1 MKILVVDDGQLAINS
16 LIRILCRVA
25 PDCDYISAMT
35 TDDALTW
42 MRQGPMDAA
51 FLNLEMPGM
60 NGLALARM
68 IQKLQPRCNIIVVT
82 EHPEYAL
89 EALQIFVSG
98 FLLKPANEAD
108 VRNVL
113 ENLRY
118 PPETAPVGI
127 KIQCFGNFEI
137 FVGGRPLS
145 FKRSKSKELLA
156 YLVDRNGATC
166 TNGEMLAVLWEDK
179 PDTASLHSHLR
190 NLIFDL
196 SHTLE
201 DAGVNGLLV
210 RGRSTLALDTSK
222 VDCDYYNFLRGDR
235 SAFNAYRGEYMTQYS
250 WAEVTR
256 SALRQQA
263 AATPKSG
270 SIPSYYVPPTG
281 FKNCIKHQRLLRKRC
296 AAAFIILLKSFQF
309 QQIFLDLQS
318 LGVAGQAAV
327 CADDPVAR
335 HHDAQRVAV
344 AGAAHGAACLGFAQR
359 RRQLAVGAHLP
370 VGNLVQLRPYRLLK
384 GRALCCQRQV
394 ELPAHPGKIFVQLLL
409 CLLQQ
414 GRFHHPAWQ
423 RLQLRRTVRA
433 KMYPAQCVVFLLQT
447 DGTKDAV
454 DVPDVQ
460 NRPLPFL

>member
-68 IQKLQPRCNIIVVT
+68 IQKLQPRCNLIVVT

-98 FLLKPANEAD
+98 FLLK
-108 VRNVL
+108 

-235 SAFNAYRGEYMTQYS
+235 SAFNSYRGEYMTQYS

-263 AATPKSG
+263 AAMPKSG

-281 FKNCIKHQRLLRKRC
+281 F
-296 AAAFIILLKSFQF
+296 
-309 QQIFLDLQS
+309 
-318 LGVAGQAAV
+318 
-327 CADDPVAR
+327 
-335 HHDAQRVAV
+335 
-344 AGAAHGAACLGFAQR
+344 
-359 RRQLAVGAHLP
+359 
-370 VGNLVQLRPYRLLK
+370 
-384 GRALCCQRQV
+384 
-394 ELPAHPGKIFVQLLL
+394 
-409 CLLQQ
+409 
-414 GRFHHPAWQ
+414 
-423 RLQLRRTVRA
+423 
-433 KMYPAQCVVFLLQT
+433 
-447 DGTKDAV
+447 
-454 DVPDVQ
+454 
-460 NRPLPFL
+460 

>member
-35 TDDALTW
+35 TEDALSW

-60 NGLALARM
+60 NGLALTRM

-98 FLLKPANEAD
+98 YEAD

-113 ENLRY
+113 EHLRY
-118 PPETAPVGI
+118 PPENAPVGI

-137 FVGGRPLS
+137 FVGGRALA

-166 TNGEMLAVLWEDK
+166 TNGEMLAVLWGDK

-201 DAGVNGLLV
+201 DAGVTGLLI

-222 VDCDYYNFLRGDR
+222 VDCDYYNFLRGSR
-235 SAFNAYRGEYMTQYS
+235 SATNSYRGEYMTQYS

-256 SALRQQA
+256 SALCQQA
-263 AATPKSG
+263 NVQKTA

-281 FKNCIKHQRLLRKRC
+281 F
-296 AAAFIILLKSFQF
+296 
-309 QQIFLDLQS
+309 
-318 LGVAGQAAV
+318 
-327 CADDPVAR
+327 
-335 HHDAQRVAV
+335 
-344 AGAAHGAACLGFAQR
+344 
-359 RRQLAVGAHLP
+359 
-370 VGNLVQLRPYRLLK
+370 
-384 GRALCCQRQV
+384 
-394 ELPAHPGKIFVQLLL
+394 
-409 CLLQQ
+409 
-414 GRFHHPAWQ
+414 
-423 RLQLRRTVRA
+423 
-433 KMYPAQCVVFLLQT
+433 
-447 DGTKDAV
+447 
-454 DVPDVQ
+454 
-460 NRPLPFL
+460 

>member
-35 TDDALTW
+35 TEDALSW

-60 NGLALARM
+60 NGLALTRM

-98 FLLKPANEAD
+98 RALA
-108 VRNVL
+108 
-113 ENLRY
+113 
-118 PPETAPVGI
+118 
-127 KIQCFGNFEI
+127 
-137 FVGGRPLS
+137 

-166 TNGEMLAVLWEDK
+166 TNGEMRAVLWEDK

-201 DAGVNGLLV
+201 DAGVTGLLI

-222 VDCDYYNFLRGDR
+222 VDCDYYNFLRGSR
-235 SAFNAYRGEYMTQYS
+235 SATNSYRGEYMTQYS

-263 AATPKSG
+263 NVQKTA

-281 FKNCIKHQRLLRKRC
+281 F
-296 AAAFIILLKSFQF
+296 
-309 QQIFLDLQS
+309 
-318 LGVAGQAAV
+318 
-327 CADDPVAR
+327 
-335 HHDAQRVAV
+335 
-344 AGAAHGAACLGFAQR
+344 
-359 RRQLAVGAHLP
+359 
-370 VGNLVQLRPYRLLK
+370 
-384 GRALCCQRQV
+384 
-394 ELPAHPGKIFVQLLL
+394 
-409 CLLQQ
+409 
-414 GRFHHPAWQ
+414 
-423 RLQLRRTVRA
+423 
-433 KMYPAQCVVFLLQT
+433 
-447 DGTKDAV
+447 
-454 DVPDVQ
+454 
-460 NRPLPFL
+460 

>member
-68 IQKLQPRCNIIVVT
+68 IPQSSAMSLMV
-82 EHPEYAL
+82 
-89 EALQIFVSG
+89 IFVSG

-281 FKNCIKHQRLLRKRC
+281 F
-296 AAAFIILLKSFQF
+296 
-309 QQIFLDLQS
+309 
-318 LGVAGQAAV
+318 
-327 CADDPVAR
+327 
-335 HHDAQRVAV
+335 
-344 AGAAHGAACLGFAQR
+344 
-359 RRQLAVGAHLP
+359 
-370 VGNLVQLRPYRLLK
+370 
-384 GRALCCQRQV
+384 
-394 ELPAHPGKIFVQLLL
+394 
-409 CLLQQ
+409 
-414 GRFHHPAWQ
+414 
-423 RLQLRRTVRA
+423 
-433 KMYPAQCVVFLLQT
+433 
-447 DGTKDAV
+447 
-454 DVPDVQ
+454 
-460 NRPLPFL
+460 

>member
-35 TDDALTW
+35 TEDALSW

-60 NGLALARM
+60 NGLALTRM

-113 ENLRY
+113 EHLRY
-118 PPETAPVGI
+118 PPENAPVGI

-137 FVGGRPLS
+137 FVGGRALA
-145 FKRSKSKELLA
+145 FKRSKSMELLA

-201 DAGVNGLLV
+201 DAGVTGLLI

-222 VDCDYYNFLRGDR
+222 VDCDYYNFLRGHQFLPR
-235 SAFNAYRGEYMTQYS
+235 RVYAPVFLGRGDTFGAAPAGKC
-250 WAEVTR
+250 AEN
-256 SALRQQA
+256 SLDPQ
-263 AATPKSG
+263 
-270 SIPSYYVPPTG
+270 
-281 FKNCIKHQRLLRKRC
+281 LLC
-296 AAAFIILLKSFQF
+296 AA
-309 QQIFLDLQS
+309 
-318 LGVAGQAAV
+318 
-327 CADDPVAR
+327 
-335 HHDAQRVAV
+335 
-344 AGAAHGAACLGFAQR
+344 
-359 RRQLAVGAHLP
+359 
-370 VGNLVQLRPYRLLK
+370 YRLLNQK
-384 GRALCCQRQV
+384 NKNTSENRS
-394 ELPAHPGKIFVQLLL
+394 IF
-409 CLLQQ
+409 
-414 GRFHHPAWQ
+414 
-423 RLQLRRTVRA
+423 
-433 KMYPAQCVVFLLQT
+433 
-447 DGTKDAV
+447 
-454 DVPDVQ
+454 
-460 NRPLPFL
+460 

>member
-35 TDDALTW
+35 TEDALSW

-60 NGLALARM
+60 NGLALTRM

-113 ENLRY
+113 EHLRY
-118 PPETAPVGI
+118 PPENAPVGI

-137 FVGGRPLS
+137 FVGGRALA

-201 DAGVNGLLV
+201 DAGVTGLLI

-222 VDCDYYNFLRGDR
+222 QMCRKQPRSPVTMCRLPAFKPEKTPQKIARFSEVFFLDMKIPL
-235 SAFNAYRGEYMTQYS
+235 EYSEFCFYS
-250 WAEVTR
+250 VSSR
-256 SALRQQA
+256 
-263 AATPKSG
+263 G
-270 SIPSYYVPPTG
+270 SISKVKG
-281 FKNCIKHQRLLRKRC
+281 LC
-296 AAAFIILLKSFQF
+296 
-309 QQIFLDLQS
+309 
-318 LGVAGQAAV
+318 
-327 CADDPVAR
+327 
-335 HHDAQRVAV
+335 
-344 AGAAHGAACLGFAQR
+344 
-359 RRQLAVGAHLP
+359 
-370 VGNLVQLRPYRLLK
+370 VQLFT
-384 GRALCCQRQV
+384 A
-394 ELPAHPGKIFVQLLL
+394 
-409 CLLQQ
+409 
-414 GRFHHPAWQ
+414 
-423 RLQLRRTVRA
+423 
-433 KMYPAQCVVFLLQT
+433 AQKF
-447 DGTKDAV
+447 
-454 DVPDVQ
+454 
-460 NRPLPFL
+460 

>member
-145 FKRSKSKELLA
+145 FKRNKSKELLA

-190 NLIFDL
+190 NLTSAIRWRMQ
-196 SHTLE
+196 
-201 DAGVNGLLV
+201 G
-210 RGRSTLALDTSK
+210 STG
-222 VDCDYYNFLRGDR
+222 CWY
-235 SAFNAYRGEYMTQYS
+235 
-250 WAEVTR
+250 
-256 SALRQQA
+256 A
-263 AATPKSG
+263 AAAPWRW
-270 SIPSYYVPPTG
+270 IPARWTAIIITSCGETARPSTPTG
-281 FKNCIKHQRLLRKRC
+281 ASI
-296 AAAFIILLKSFQF
+296 
-309 QQIFLDLQS
+309 
-318 LGVAGQAAV
+318 
-327 CADDPVAR
+327 
-335 HHDAQRVAV
+335 
-344 AGAAHGAACLGFAQR
+344 
-359 RRQLAVGAHLP
+359 
-370 VGNLVQLRPYRLLK
+370 
-384 GRALCCQRQV
+384 
-394 ELPAHPGKIFVQLLL
+394 
-409 CLLQQ
+409 
-414 GRFHHPAWQ
+414 
-423 RLQLRRTVRA
+423 
-433 KMYPAQCVVFLLQT
+433 
-447 DGTKDAV
+447 
-454 DVPDVQ
+454 
-460 NRPLPFL
+460 

>member
-35 TDDALTW
+35 TEDALSW

-51 FLNLEMPGM
+51 FLNLEMTGM
-60 NGLALARM
+60 NGLALTRM

-113 ENLRY
+113 EHLRY
-118 PPETAPVGI
+118 PPENAPVGI

-137 FVGGRPLS
+137 FVGGRALA

-166 TNGEMLAVLWEDK
+166 TNGEMRAVLWEDK

-201 DAGVNGLLV
+201 DAGVTGLLI

-222 VDCDYYNFLRGDR
+222 QMCRKQPRSPVTMCRLPAFKPEKTRTPQKIARFSEVFFLDMKIPQ
-235 SAFNAYRGEYMTQYS
+235 EYSEFCFYS
-250 WAEVTR
+250 VYSR
-256 SALRQQA
+256 
-263 AATPKSG
+263 G
-270 SIPSYYVPPTG
+270 SISKVKG
-281 FKNCIKHQRLLRKRC
+281 LC
-296 AAAFIILLKSFQF
+296 
-309 QQIFLDLQS
+309 
-318 LGVAGQAAV
+318 
-327 CADDPVAR
+327 
-335 HHDAQRVAV
+335 
-344 AGAAHGAACLGFAQR
+344 
-359 RRQLAVGAHLP
+359 
-370 VGNLVQLRPYRLLK
+370 VQLFT
-384 GRALCCQRQV
+384 A
-394 ELPAHPGKIFVQLLL
+394 
-409 CLLQQ
+409 
-414 GRFHHPAWQ
+414 
-423 RLQLRRTVRA
+423 
-433 KMYPAQCVVFLLQT
+433 AQKF
-447 DGTKDAV
+447 
-454 DVPDVQ
+454 
-460 NRPLPFL
+460 

>member
-1 MKILVVDDGQLAINS
+1 MMRGCTELDASGADGCGFPQ
-16 LIRILCRVA
+16 
-25 PDCDYISAMT
+25 SA
-35 TDDALTW
+35 
-42 MRQGPMDAA
+42 
-51 FLNLEMPGM
+51 
-60 NGLALARM
+60 
-68 IQKLQPRCNIIVVT
+68 

-113 ENLRY
+113 EHLRY
-118 PPETAPVGI
+118 PPENAPVGI

-137 FVGGRPLS
+137 FVGGRALA

-201 DAGVNGLLV
+201 DAGVTGLLI

-222 VDCDYYNFLRGDR
+222 VDCDYYNFLRGSR
-235 SAFNAYRGEYMTQYS
+235 SATNFYRGEYMTQYS

-263 AATPKSG
+263 NVQKTA

-281 FKNCIKHQRLLRKRC
+281 F
-296 AAAFIILLKSFQF
+296 
-309 QQIFLDLQS
+309 
-318 LGVAGQAAV
+318 
-327 CADDPVAR
+327 
-335 HHDAQRVAV
+335 
-344 AGAAHGAACLGFAQR
+344 
-359 RRQLAVGAHLP
+359 
-370 VGNLVQLRPYRLLK
+370 
-384 GRALCCQRQV
+384 
-394 ELPAHPGKIFVQLLL
+394 
-409 CLLQQ
+409 
-414 GRFHHPAWQ
+414 
-423 RLQLRRTVRA
+423 
-433 KMYPAQCVVFLLQT
+433 
-447 DGTKDAV
+447 
-454 DVPDVQ
+454 
-460 NRPLPFL
+460 

>member
-35 TDDALTW
+35 TEDALSW

-60 NGLALARM
+60 NGLALTRM

-113 ENLRY
+113 EHLRY
-118 PPETAPVGI
+118 PPENAPVGI

-137 FVGGRPLS
+137 FVGGRALA

-201 DAGVNGLLV
+201 DAGVTGLLI

-222 VDCDYYNFLRGDR
+222 QMCRKQPRSPVTMCRLPAFKPEKTRTPQKIARFSGVFFLDMKIPQ
-235 SAFNAYRGEYMTQYS
+235 EYSEFCFYS
-250 WAEVTR
+250 VYSR
-256 SALRQQA
+256 
-263 AATPKSG
+263 G
-270 SIPSYYVPPTG
+270 SISKVKG
-281 FKNCIKHQRLLRKRC
+281 LC
-296 AAAFIILLKSFQF
+296 
-309 QQIFLDLQS
+309 
-318 LGVAGQAAV
+318 
-327 CADDPVAR
+327 
-335 HHDAQRVAV
+335 
-344 AGAAHGAACLGFAQR
+344 
-359 RRQLAVGAHLP
+359 
-370 VGNLVQLRPYRLLK
+370 VQLFT
-384 GRALCCQRQV
+384 A
-394 ELPAHPGKIFVQLLL
+394 
-409 CLLQQ
+409 
-414 GRFHHPAWQ
+414 
-423 RLQLRRTVRA
+423 
-433 KMYPAQCVVFLLQT
+433 AQKF
-447 DGTKDAV
+447 
-454 DVPDVQ
+454 
-460 NRPLPFL
+460 

>member
-35 TDDALTW
+35 TEDALSW

-60 NGLALARM
+60 NGLALTRM

-113 ENLRY
+113 EHLRY
-118 PPETAPVGI
+118 PPEECPCRL

-137 FVGGRPLS
+137 FVGGRALA

-201 DAGVNGLLV
+201 DAGVTGLLI

-222 VDCDYYNFLRGDR
+222 VDCDYYNFLRGSR
-235 SAFNAYRGEYMTQYS
+235 SATNSYRGEYMTQYS

-263 AATPKSG
+263 NVQKTA

-281 FKNCIKHQRLLRKRC
+281 F
-296 AAAFIILLKSFQF
+296 
-309 QQIFLDLQS
+309 
-318 LGVAGQAAV
+318 
-327 CADDPVAR
+327 
-335 HHDAQRVAV
+335 
-344 AGAAHGAACLGFAQR
+344 
-359 RRQLAVGAHLP
+359 
-370 VGNLVQLRPYRLLK
+370 
-384 GRALCCQRQV
+384 
-394 ELPAHPGKIFVQLLL
+394 
-409 CLLQQ
+409 
-414 GRFHHPAWQ
+414 
-423 RLQLRRTVRA
+423 
-433 KMYPAQCVVFLLQT
+433 
-447 DGTKDAV
+447 
-454 DVPDVQ
+454 
-460 NRPLPFL
+460 

>member
-235 SAFNAYRGEYMTQYS
+235 SAFNSYRGEYMTQYS

-256 SALRQQA
+256 FWA
-263 AATPKSG
+263 
-270 SIPSYYVPPTG
+270 
-281 FKNCIKHQRLLRKRC
+281 
-296 AAAFIILLKSFQF
+296 
-309 QQIFLDLQS
+309 
-318 LGVAGQAAV
+318 
-327 CADDPVAR
+327 
-335 HHDAQRVAV
+335 
-344 AGAAHGAACLGFAQR
+344 
-359 RRQLAVGAHLP
+359 
-370 VGNLVQLRPYRLLK
+370 
-384 GRALCCQRQV
+384 
-394 ELPAHPGKIFVQLLL
+394 
-409 CLLQQ
+409 
-414 GRFHHPAWQ
+414 
-423 RLQLRRTVRA
+423 
-433 KMYPAQCVVFLLQT
+433 
-447 DGTKDAV
+447 
-454 DVPDVQ
+454 
-460 NRPLPFL
+460 

>member
-35 TDDALTW
+35 TEDALSW

-60 NGLALARM
+60 NGLALTRM

-113 ENLRY
+113 EHLRY
-118 PPETAPVGI
+118 PPENAPVGI

-137 FVGGRPLS
+137 FVGGRALA

-201 DAGVNGLLV
+201 DAGVTGLLI

-222 VDCDYYNFLRGDR
+222 QMCRKQPRSPVTMCRLPAFKPERTPQKIARFSEVFFLDIKIPQ
-235 SAFNAYRGEYMTQYS
+235 EYSEFCFYS
-250 WAEVTR
+250 VYSR
-256 SALRQQA
+256 
-263 AATPKSG
+263 G
-270 SIPSYYVPPTG
+270 SISKVKG
-281 FKNCIKHQRLLRKRC
+281 LC
-296 AAAFIILLKSFQF
+296 
-309 QQIFLDLQS
+309 
-318 LGVAGQAAV
+318 
-327 CADDPVAR
+327 
-335 HHDAQRVAV
+335 
-344 AGAAHGAACLGFAQR
+344 
-359 RRQLAVGAHLP
+359 
-370 VGNLVQLRPYRLLK
+370 VQLFT
-384 GRALCCQRQV
+384 A
-394 ELPAHPGKIFVQLLL
+394 
-409 CLLQQ
+409 
-414 GRFHHPAWQ
+414 
-423 RLQLRRTVRA
+423 
-433 KMYPAQCVVFLLQT
+433 AQKF
-447 DGTKDAV
+447 
-454 DVPDVQ
+454 
-460 NRPLPFL
+460 